1 MTDSMVG
8 SESARLSP
16 ATSGFVLAATI
27 TVLLNTAISFVED
40 AYAPLKVVMGSLCGH
55 DWTTQGFIDLALFVG
70 LGLIFRSTAVAESM
84 DPGRLIAGLLAA
96 VIVAGMGLALWFAF
110 V

>member
-1 MTDSMVG
+1 MTDSVIG
-8 SESARLSP
+8 SESGKLSP

-27 TVLLNTAISFVED
+27 TVLFNTAISCAKD
-40 AYAPLKVVMGSLCGH
+40 AYAPLKVVMGSLSGH
-55 DWTTQGFIDLALFVG
+55 DWTTQGFIDLALFVA
-70 LGLIFRSTAVAESM
+70 LGLIFRSAAVAERM
-84 DPGRLIAGLLAA
+84 DPSRLIAGLLAS